1 MSELLDIVDE
11 NDVVIGQAERDV
23 AHAQGLKIRLVY
35 VWFYTPGGE
44 VILQRRGSTK
54 KSSPNCLV
62 STMSGHVSA
71 GDSYLEAAVRETEEE
86 TGFKVEPHDLQLFAK
101 VQLRMEQPGYI
112 TDGFRSVYTYKFT
125 GSIDEL
131 KIEPEEGAG
140 FELWECG
147 ALLEA
152 LDTHPD
158 KFAPFMREP
167 VNRELIVSITSGVQS
182 S

>member
-11 NDVVIGQAERDV
+11 RDTVIGQAEREV

-54 KSSPNCLV
+54 KSHPDRLV

-71 GDSYLEAAVRETEEE
+71 GDSYLEAAVRETGEE
-86 TGFKVEPHDLQLFAK
+86 TGVVVKPHDLQLFAK

-112 TDGFRSVYTYKFT
+112 TDGFRSIYTYEFT
-125 GSIDEL
+125 GGIDEL

-140 FELWECG
+140 FELWECS

-152 LDTHPD
+152 LDTQPD
-158 KFAPFMREP
+158 NFAPFMMEP
-167 VNRELIVSITSGVQS
+167 INRELIASIIQGSQAS
-182 S
+182 